1 MYILYILTG
10 VAVICSFFANRKK
23 TKKALMIGLKKLWKI
38 TPPFISVL
46 VSVAIVL
53 YFVPDNMIV
62 KYLGSA
68 SSYFGVITGTMI
80 GSIAVMPGPIVYP
93 LCKILLDRGVSYTI
107 IAAFSSS
114 LMMVGIFT
122 FPIERAYFG
131 TKFAVLRNI
140 ASLFTALII
149 ALVFSL
155 VSGKLI

>member
-1 MYILYILTG
+1 MYILYIITG
-10 VAVICSFFANRKK
+10 VAVISSFLANRKK
-23 TKKALMIGLKKLWKI
+23 TKKALMVGLKKLWKI

-68 SSYFGVITGTMI
+68 NSSFGVITASMI

-93 LCKILLDRGVSYTI
+93 LCKILLDKGVSYTV
-107 IAAFSSS
+107 IAAFSAS

-122 FPIERAYFG
+122 FPIEKTYFG
-131 TKFAVLRNI
+131 TKFAIIRNI

-149 ALVFSL
+149 ALVFSI
-155 VSGKLI
+155 VSGKLL